1 MIFLLL
7 FVTILGGDV
16 KSVNEFLYCKL
27 SLCVVTL
34 MLAACGGGESGT
46 ENSTTPVVKTYA
58 EPTQDVADVN
68 TLGYFDYDANS
79 NRRVIRNDLTGNFE
93 AMLQFGQSHVVDP
106 NGNESKK
113 NAASDDGKR
122 SAIVSYA
129 N

>member
-1 MIFLLL
+1 M
-7 FVTILGGDV
+7 TILGEDV

-34 MLAACGGGESGT
+34 MLVACGGESGT

-58 EPTQDVADVN
+58 EPTQDVADGN

-79 NRRVIRNDLTGNFE
+79 RTRVIRNDLTGNFE

-113 NAASDDGKR
+113 MPRLTMEKEALLLVTPTDSMGEN
-122 SAIVSYA
+122 
-129 N
+129 

>member
-1 MIFLLL
+1 M
-7 FVTILGGDV
+7 TILGEDV

-46 ENSTTPVVKTYA
+46 ENSTTSVVKTYA
-58 EPTQDVADVN
+58 EPTQDVADGN

-79 NRRVIRNDLTGNFE
+79 RTRVIRNDLTGNFE